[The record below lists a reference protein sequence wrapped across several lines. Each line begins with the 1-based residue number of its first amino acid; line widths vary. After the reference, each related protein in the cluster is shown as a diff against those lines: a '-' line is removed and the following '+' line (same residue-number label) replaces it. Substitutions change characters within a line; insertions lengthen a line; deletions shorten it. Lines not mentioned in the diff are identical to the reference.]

1 MHRKYVLFM
10 AAWVC
15 GALTAGTS
23 LAAPTH
29 DFTGRCEQCHLSD
42 PAGGT
47 LVFTSDIATLC
58 RECHERFGTNSH
70 PSQGTPSMAFPPEF
84 LWDTKGDLDKKLSCA
99 TCHAPHAD
107 AGGTNLYALR
117 GSATGTDFCRRCH
130 SDEVTAA
137 GRHLAASFLAHP
149 QTGTATQTSG
159 TLALASSTEELDP
172 ISAGCVNCHD
182 GSGGPH
188 AGFCLLLQKREGC
201 GGHIIGASYAD
212 LAADNPELHSVSQV
226 MEKLSLYEGKIG
238 CATCHNIYSHVGPML
253 AVDNSGSALCR
264 ICHNK

>member
-15 GALTAGTS
+15 GALAAGAC
-23 LAAPTH
+23 LAAPAH

-58 RECHERFGTNSH
+58 RECHERFGTDGH
-70 PSQGTPSMAFPPEF
+70 PSQGTPSMALPPEF
-84 LWDTKGDLDKKLSCA
+84 LWDTKGDLDKKLTCA

-107 AGGTNLYALR
+107 AGEINRFALR

-130 SDEVTAA
+130 SEAVTAA
-137 GRHLAASFLAHP
+137 ARHLAASFLAHP
-149 QTGTATQTSG
+149 QTGTATQANRTVN
-159 TLALASSTEELDP
+159 LASSTSELDP
-172 ISAGCVNCHD
+172 ISSDCVTCHD

-188 AGFCLLLQKREGC
+188 AGFCLLLQEGKGC
-201 GGHIIGASYAD
+201 DGHIIGASYAD
-212 LAADNPELHSVSQV
+212 LAANNPGYHSAAAV
-226 MEKLSLYEGKIG
+226 MEKLSLYDGKIT

-253 AVDNSGSALCR
+253 AVDNRGSALCQ
-264 ICHNK
+264 ICHIK